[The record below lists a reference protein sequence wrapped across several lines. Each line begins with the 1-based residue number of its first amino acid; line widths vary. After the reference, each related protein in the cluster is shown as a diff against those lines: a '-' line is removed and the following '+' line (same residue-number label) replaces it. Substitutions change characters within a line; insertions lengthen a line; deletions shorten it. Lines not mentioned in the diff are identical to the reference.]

1 MSASSSKTTSN
12 TTTSSKTSAASDD
25 KNALAHKYQKKTDK
39 QHVLDTP
46 DTYTGSMTSTDY
58 DTYIY
63 NDKVISA
70 GAGACA
76 ADTDVVMIIPK
87 PVFIVP
93 GLYKIVDEAFVNA
106 RDQVVRMAQLIASGQ
121 ADTTYPVTEINITTN
136 AVDGTITIYNNG
148 NGIDIA
154 KHPVE
159 SIWIPELIF
168 AHLRTSTNYDQTEKK
183 TTGGKN
189 GFGIKLAFIW
199 STWARIETVDH
210 VRGLKYVQEFENN
223 LDIIK
228 PPTITKY
235 TKKPYTSVAFKPDF
249 KRMGLTGL
257 TPDML
262 SLLKRRAFDLAAVTD
277 KSVKVKYNDEIIPVK
292 NFLNYVDLY
301 VGSKSTVGR
310 VHEEANER
318 WEYVVCLAPKEEF
331 TQVSFVN
338 GIFTGKGGKHV
349 EYILNQIVRKMTVY
363 IKQKKKVDV
372 KPNTIKEQIFLF
384 VRCVIDNPSF
394 DSQTKD
400 YLNTPVA
407 SFGSSCEI
415 SDKFI
420 EKAAKLGIMDAACE
434 LTEVKTTK
442 AIKTKDGVKSKSI
455 RGIPKLVDA
464 NDAGGPN
471 SDKCILILCEGD
483 SAKAGIISGLSTTD
497 RNTIGVYPLR
507 GKLFNVRGETPKRIS
522 EVKEIHEIKQ
532 IVGLEAGRKYKI
544 EEAKKLLRYGKVMF
558 MTDQDLD
565 GSHIKGLCINLFDA
579 EWSTLLDIPGFIGF
593 MNTPIIKARKGTQER
608 LFYNDG
614 EYAEWKKS
622 TTTTKGWAI
631 KYYKGLG
638 TSTGKEFKEYFANKK
653 IVNFVST
660 GDKSRDA
667 IDKVFN
673 KKRAGDRKEWLEN
686 YDRNVYLDT
695 NKSEVAYEEF
705 IGEEMIHF
713 SKYDCERSIPNG
725 IDGLKTSQRKILF
738 TCLAR
743 NLTAEVKVAQLGGA
757 VSEKSRYHHGEQ
769 SLYGAI
775 VNMAQNFVGSNNIHL
790 LEPNGQFG
798 TRLQGGDDAASERYI
813 CTQLNKL
820 TRLIYPAADDAILT
834 YLEDDGTPV
843 EPMFYVP
850 IIPMQ
855 LVNGGKGIGTGFS
868 TDIMNYDPLVLMD
881 YVKGILEQKL
891 TTSVAV
897 VVGAAVVDAP
907 KIPLVPYYAGFK
919 GTIRALT
926 ESKYLIKG
934 VYQIL
939 SDKQVR
945 VTELPVGTWTDD
957 YKKYIEELID
967 VKPVAAT
974 AAATATA
981 GEKND
986 GKKKTSK
993 KSATGATTTTTV
1005 GGGGAGSAGG
1015 PQVKDYVDMS
1025 TDTLV
1030 DITITFAPGV
1040 IAVLK
1045 DEPTEHECTAL
1056 EKLLKLYTTRTTTN
1070 MHVFE
1075 ENEKLIKVANAEEL
1089 ITRYMTVRMDY
1100 YIKRKAHQVVELEK
1114 EALVLTNKARFITEL
1129 LEDTLDLR
1137 KKKTVEVSAILKER
1151 QYAVIDEDSDYKYLV
1166 RLPMDSV
1173 TEENI
1178 AKIMAERDAKN
1189 AALNKLKSTT
1199 ETQLWLNEL
1208 AELRAEYNK
1217 MLQVKKTEDNKPAAG
1232 AARAG
1237 AAGAAGTKKI
1247 VKVVKNKT

>member
-1 MSASSSKTTSN
+1 MESTIMNESTKKTTKSDK
-12 TTTSSKTSAASDD
+12 TTTKSD
-25 KNALAHKYQKKTDK
+25 KQLAQKYQKKTDK
-39 QHVLDTP
+39 EHVLDTP
-46 DTYTGSMTSTDY
+46 DTYTGSMSLTDY
-58 DTYIY
+58 DTF
-63 NDKVISA
+63 
-70 GAGACA
+70 
-76 ADTDVVMIIPK
+76 VMEAETIIAK
-87 PVFIVP
+87 QVSIVP
-93 GLYKIVDEAFVNA
+93 GLYKIVDEAIVNA
-106 RDQVVRMAQLIASGQ
+106 RDHVVRMHEQASAGTTQ
-121 ADTTYPVTEINITTN
+121 ASAGTTQASAGSQVLAGTQASAALPVTEIAITI
-136 AVDGTITIYNNG
+136 DEKEGTITIYNNG

-154 KHPVE
+154 KHPDE
-159 SIWIPELIF
+159 NIWIPELIF
-168 AHLRTSTNYDQTEKK
+168 AHLRTSTNYDKEAKK

-199 STWARIETVDH
+199 SSWAKIETIDH
-210 VRGLKYVQEFENN
+210 IRGLKYVQEFADN
-223 LDIIK
+223 LNVIH
-228 PPTITKY
+228 PAVVTKC
-235 TKKPYTSVAFKPDF
+235 TKKPYTIISFKPDY
-249 KRMGLTGL
+249 KRMGLPGL

-262 SLLKRRAFDLAAVTD
+262 ALLKRRVFDLAAVTD
-277 KSVKVKYNDEIIPVK
+277 KSVKVKYNSELLPVK
-292 NFLNYVDLY
+292 NFLHYVDLY
-301 VGSKSTVGR
+301 VGDKAVTSR

-318 WEYVVCLAPKEEF
+318 WEYVVCMAPKEEF

-349 EYILNQIVRKMTVY
+349 DYILNQFVRKMTAF
-363 IKQKKKVDV
+363 IKLKKKIDV

-384 VRCVIDNPSF
+384 VRCVIENPAF

-400 YLNTPVA
+400 YMNTPVA

-420 EKAAKLGIMDAACE
+420 EKAAKLGIMDAACA
-434 LTEVKTTK
+434 LTDAKTSK
-442 AIKTKDGVKSKSI
+442 AIKVKDGVKSKSV

-483 SAKAGIISGLSTTD
+483 SAKAGIMSGLSTTD

-507 GKLFNVRGETPKRIS
+507 GKLFNVRGEAAKRIS

-532 IVGLEAGRKYKI
+532 IVGLEAGKKYTP
-544 EEAKKLLRYGKVMF
+544 EEAKRSLRYGKVLF

-565 GSHIKGLCINLFDA
+565 GSHIKGLCINLFDS
-579 EWSTLLDIPGFIGF
+579 EWSTLLAIPGFIAF
-593 MNTPIIKARKGTQER
+593 MNTPIIKARKGTQEK

-614 EYAEWKKS
+614 EYEQWKAAQ
-622 TTTTKGWAI
+622 TAATMRGWTF

-660 GDKSRDA
+660 GEHSRDA

-673 KKRAGDRKEWLEN
+673 KKRASDRKEWLEN
-686 YDRNVYLDT
+686 YDRSLYLDT
-695 NKSEVAYEEF
+695 NKAEVPYEEF
-705 IGEEMIHF
+705 IGQEMIHF

-738 TCLAR
+738 TCLER
-743 NLTAEVKVAQLGGA
+743 KLVNEIKVAQLGGS

-775 VNMAQNFVGSNNIHL
+775 INMAQNFVGSNNINL

-813 CTQLNKL
+813 CTQLNSL
-820 TRLIYPAADDAILT
+820 TRLIFPAADDPILT

-868 TDIMNYDPLVLMD
+868 TDILNYNPLTVMD
-881 YVKGILEQKL
+881 YVKEVLSDQKS
-891 TTSVAV
+891 TNTA
-897 VVGAAVVDAP
+897 
-907 KIPLVPYYAGFK
+907 LVPYYTGFK
-919 GTIRALT
+919 GQVLPL
-926 ESKYLIKG
+926 SYNKYLIKG

-945 VTELPVGTWTDD
+945 ITELPIGTWTDD
-957 YKKYIEELID
+957 YKKYIEDLID
-967 VKPVAAT
+967 AKPVEAKEQ
-974 AAATATA
+974 
-981 GEKND
+981 EKT
-986 GKKKTSK
+986 KPKKTK
-993 KSATGATTTTTV
+993 VTTN
-1005 GGGGAGSAGG
+1005 
-1015 PQVKDYVDMS
+1015 QVKDYIDMS
-1025 TDTLV
+1025 TDTTV

-1040 IAVLK
+1040 IPVLRA
-1045 DEPTEHECTAL
+1045 EPASDHEGCTAL
-1056 EKLLKLYTTRTTTN
+1056 EKLLKLYTTRSTTN
-1070 MHVFE
+1070 MHIFDE
-1075 ENEKLIKVANAEEL
+1075 KEKLIKCERVEEL
-1089 ITRYMTVRMDY
+1089 IERYMQVRMDY
-1100 YIKRKAHQVVELEK
+1100 YIKRKAYQVVALEK
-1114 EALVLTNKARFITEL
+1114 ESSILSNKARFITEL

-1137 KKKTVEVSAILKER
+1137 KKKTVEVSAILKSR
-1151 QYAVIDEDSDYKYLV
+1151 NYQVVDEDNDYKYLV

-1178 AKIMAERDAKN
+1178 NKIMQERDRKN
-1189 AALNKLKSTT
+1189 AELLTLKQTT

-1208 AELRAEYNK
+1208 AVLREEYMKTLSNANK
-1217 MLQVKKTEDNKPAAG
+1217 EPSAKKEPSANKEPSVNKETS
-1232 AARAG
+1232 
-1237 AAGAAGTKKI
+1237 TKKI
-1247 VKVVKNKT
+1247 ATKKK